1 VFVLFDSSTVLL
13 TTNQKESLT
22 NEEQISIRLNS
33 DIELLTREKRLPSLG
48 GLLCLLKDL
57 Y

>member
-1 VFVLFDSSTVLL
+1 MFVLFDSSTALL

-48 GLLCLLKDL
+48 GLL
-57 Y
+57 